1 MALFMICSVLE
12 LLEYLWND
20 RSPMSDLTV
29 AIIVCSSL
37 CPQLLIIELYDFR
50 VLNFML

>member
-1 MALFMICSVLE
+1 MALFIICFVLE
-12 LLEYLWND
+12 LLEYLQNGT
-20 RSPMSDLTV
+20 SPMYDLTV